1 MKKHGTYFLYACLVI
16 VLVLNYSCARAP
28 VTVEPEKQVQ
38 PVPPTHAATPAPAAQ
53 YAAEVLSY
61 MMQVTLGK
69 AGNPKLRAEW
79 RQRGLNLPL
88 DFQAISDLM
97 LGPNKRPSR
106 VMVLDNNILGL
117 SQVLYHYDQ
126 GLNLFKGRNGQNS
139 LFPSKELLSVRV
151 MLAQKLSR
159 DEKISM
165 AALMQRKSQI
175 LDPRVPAENI
185 VLEGT
190 RLTLSEM
197 RLLKD
202 VIRSDPSFMNY
213 LEHPFIVETLY
224 RIGAVSMDPYVFE
237 KMQQAQYADYQYGR
251 TAGDDWDKTVTVSI
265 LPSFANTFAYGD
277 IDTDMYPSGLM
288 PDDTYIETIEILK
301 KTMLQFLQKLVR
313 AQMFGDS
320 SATDAAEENRQN
332 ERVNAMI
339 DEHVGIF
346 NMTKRPLVVYPE
358 NAEKVL
364 QHICPSADINVIVLG
379 KNVYLSL
386 RISEVDTFPHANRVY
401 LDAIDIKHEQV
412 DYEISQISM
421 YVFKKLKNHIP
432 SISIQ

>member
-1 MKKHGTYFLYACLVI
+1 MTMKRHGTYILYACLVI
-16 VLVLNYSCARAP
+16 LLGLNYSCARAP
-28 VTVEPEKQVQ
+28 VGVEPEKPVQ
-38 PVPPTHAATPAPAAQ
+38 PVSPTHAAIPAPASQ

-79 RQRGLNLPL
+79 SQRGLNLPL
-88 DFQAISDLM
+88 DFETISDLM
-97 LGPNKRPSR
+97 LGPNKQPSR

-126 GLNLFKGRNGQNS
+126 GLNLFKGRNGQKS

-159 DEKISM
+159 GEKISM
-165 AALMQRKSQI
+165 AVLMQRKSQI
-175 LDPRVPAENI
+175 LDPQVPAENI
-185 VLEGT
+185 VLDGT

-202 VIRSDPSFMNY
+202 VIRSDPSFMTY

-224 RIGAVSMDPYVFE
+224 RIGAVSMDTYVFE
-237 KMQQAQYADYQYGR
+237 KIQLAHYADYQYGR
-251 TAGDDWDKTVTVSI
+251 TTGDDWDKTITVSI
-265 LPSFANTFAYGD
+265 LPSFANAFAYGD
-277 IDTDMYPSGLM
+277 MDIDMYPSGLM
-288 PDDTYIETIEILK
+288 PDETYIETIEILK
-301 KTMLQFLQKLVR
+301 NTMIRFLQKLVR

-320 SATDAAEENRQN
+320 TATDAAEEKRRNV
-332 ERVNAMI
+332 RVNAII

-364 QHICPSADINVIVLG
+364 QHICPNADFNVIVLG

-421 YVFKKLKNHIP
+421 YVFKKLKNYIP
-432 SISIQ
+432 